1 MTPSVIPNPTEP
13 KLISAVSRI
22 ESPKKLRDGGEIR
35 RRGEHADAVAKF
47 QPRRG
52 VRDEIEV
59 SPPETRD
66 GGRKLLWQV
75 QIADPFADAVA
86 AGNKHAAVVED
97 VPVAFDLDFGGIAE
111 QMVCALE
118 GRSVANHGHNII
130 ERQPGIGGRQRRLTV
145 VLDPAHHETEVFVQG
160 QNFGQALAGNS
171 RVLHYEIA
179 NLNPVASFGSRRFD
193 AEQAAIVECS
203 A

>member
-1 MTPSVIPNPTEP
+1 MTPSVIPKPTEP
-13 KLISAVSRI
+13 KLISAVPRI
-22 ESPKKLRDGGEIR
+22 ESPKNCETAAKFAGDVSTRY
-35 RRGEHADAVAKF
+35 AVAKF

-52 VRDEIEV
+52 VTDEIEV

-75 QIADPFADAVA
+75 QIANSFADAVA

-97 VPVAFDLDFGGIAE
+97 VPVAFDLDFGGTAE

-118 GRSVANHGHNII
+118 RRLMANHGHNII
-130 ERQPGIGGRQRRLTV
+130 EHQSGIGGRQRRLTV
-145 VLDPAHHETEVFVQG
+145 VLDPAHNETEVFMQA

-171 RVLHYEIA
+171 RVLHCEIA
-179 NLNPVASFGSRRFD
+179 SLNRLPASVAAGLMRNRLRSS
-193 AEQAAIVECS
+193 
-203 A
+203 

>member
-118 GRSVANHGHNII
+118 RRSMANHGQIASSANRESAVASVVSPLCWI
-130 ERQPGIGGRQRRLTV
+130 RLTTKPRSSCRGKISARRWPV
-145 VLDPAHHETEVFVQG
+145 TRGFCTTKSRTSIRLPASV
-160 QNFGQALAGNS
+160 AAGLMRN
-171 RVLHYEIA
+171 RL
-179 NLNPVASFGSRRFD
+179 R
-193 AEQAAIVECS
+193 
-203 A
+203 